1 MAVKLKK
8 DTDVKEQA
16 LNILLNNVFIENSKT
31 RRWGICSSIYVYI
44 KTF

>member
-16 LNILLNNVFIENSKT
+16 LNILLNNCIILIEN
-31 RRWGICSSIYVYI
+31 RSIL
-44 KTF
+44 